1 MDDFVVYYLDDI
13 LINSEDPSQH
23 KDHVRRVFWRRFVSM
38 AYIARLRSAS
48 LA

>member
-13 LINSEDPSQH
+13 LIYLEDPSQH
-23 KDHVRRVFWRRFVSM
+23 KDHVRRVFGRRFVSM